1 MKNGIRCLVLSA
13 ALLAPSLAT
22 LPVLAA
28 GDTPSADTGGD
39 TSGSS
44 GDTGKK
50 GKKGGKKKKGEGGAA
65 GSGGSM

>member
-13 ALLAPSLAT
+13 ALVAPSLAS

-39 TSGSS
+39 MGGTSG
-44 GDTGKK
+44 TEGKK
-50 GKKGGKKKKGEGGAA
+50 GKKGGKKKKGAEGAA
-65 GSGGSM
+65 GTGGSM